1 MASAHLEDSFTSF
14 RTKFH
19 PPKPPRPGLVKN
31 EGEVVQLTEENGLEL
46 WVTGIVVHP
55 SMQTVVPKMDN
66 AMKSDTRLWA
76 IREADV
82 VHAHEFC
89 DFGKSLETG
98 VIKHTNL
105 TGGAPAYCAGELLF
119 VDESTI
125 VVNGCSGRYGPTSEE
140 EMLEA
145 AKSFRNSGY
154 NVWSQGFDEE
164 ADRPVPFFTLDPQ
177 WVD

>member
-1 MASAHLEDSFTSF
+1 MTL
-14 RTKFH
+14 
-19 PPKPPRPGLVKN
+19 G
-31 EGEVVQLTEENGLEL
+31 NGLEF
-46 WVTGIVVHP
+46 WVTGTAAPP
-55 SMQTVVPKMDN
+55 STQTVAPKMDN
-66 AMKSDTRLWA
+66 AMKSDTRLWV
-76 IREADV
+76 IRETDV

-89 DFGKSLETG
+89 DFGKSLQTG

-105 TGGAPAYCAGELLF
+105 TGGEPAYCAGELLF
-119 VDESTI
+119 IDERTI
-125 VVNGCSGRYGPTSEE
+125 VVNGCSGRYGPTSEA

-164 ADRPVPFFTLDPQ
+164 VDRPVPFFTLDPH